1 MKVSI
6 NAKATNKIIR
16 LNIFFLII
24 LFLIILSAKLF
35 TDEKYTD
42 EKIIHEAYGLN
53 VIQEILP
60 EESPLRTNNLRKIK
74 YIVIHETG
82 NPSPTANAH
91 SHSNYL
97 LDGGDGNG
105 TAWHYTVDENI
116 AYHHIPD
123 NEVAFHAGR
132 GNKWGVGIEL
142 CVNRGADFEKTFVN
156 GAKLTAKLIKTY
168 GLSTN
173 DIKQHG
179 DFMNK
184 NCPENIRNS
193 NRWNEFLLLVEQ
205 YLKEL

>member
-1 MKVSI
+1 M
-6 NAKATNKIIR
+6 NAKAKSAVIR
-16 LNIFFLII
+16 LNIFFLIV
-24 LFLIILSAKLF
+24 LFLIILSAKLL
-35 TDEKYTD
+35 TDERHT
-42 EKIIHEAYGLN
+42 EGEIINEALGLN

-60 EESPLRTNNLRKIK
+60 DDSPLRTGNLRKIK

-97 LDGGDGNG
+97 ADGGDGKG
-105 TAWHYTVDENI
+105 TAWHYTVDENT

-123 NEVAFHAGR
+123 GEVAFHAGR
-132 GNKWGVGIEL
+132 GNKYGIGIEL

-168 GLSTN
+168 ELSKN
-173 DIKQHG
+173 DIKQHA
-179 DFMNK
+179 DFMDK
-184 NCPENIRNS
+184 NCPENIRNR
-193 NRWNEFLLLVEQ
+193 NRWNEFILLVEE